1 MEAEFHF
8 PFKTFPPVVML
19 LNLIPPS
26 HKMKLSLV
34 QKLGIQ
40 HKSRAVSS
48 KQDTEG
54 FQLFPSGK

>member
-1 MEAEFHF
+1 
-8 PFKTFPPVVML
+8 
-19 LNLIPPS
+19 
-26 HKMKLSLV
+26 MKLSLV

-40 HKSRAVSS
+40 HKSRDVFR

>member
-1 MEAEFHF
+1 MRCHGND
-8 PFKTFPPVVML
+8 KY
-19 LNLIPPS
+19 NLILPS

-48 KQDTEG
+48 
-54 FQLFPSGK
+54 